1 MSEDL
6 KTSDDAAHD
15 HVLGDVKDFIQKI
28 ESIAER
34 INLSLFEDFFESSSP
49 ADDAKMLI
57 NTENSHKSKKFV
69 AEIKDRISN
78 LKDTIKK
85 MNETEKINK
94 SAGET
99 LEIIKEIL
107 DYNKN
112 VQKNFQLASKV
123 DKGKSE
129 PKSEESIAERT
140 ILRKGMVSEIDRE
153 KKQIKNNLFKNY
165 FTNYQGP
172 SDMYKKLPKTEGKK
186 NEDRAYPIKKVI
198 IKIKKLIE
206 KVPEDKISMI
216 EENEKIV
223 NIVDNILKFNRQEEG
238 QGLKMLTP
246 NQMLSRLLI
255 SLAQLKAGN
264 NSEKLKNEIRQLL
277 YSLYRSEQ
285 LTKQLYK
292 SLIDII

>member
-1 MSEDL
+1 M
-6 KTSDDAAHD
+6 KR
-15 HVLGDVKDFIQKI
+15 F
-28 ESIAER
+28 
-34 INLSLFEDFFESSSP
+34 
-49 ADDAKMLI
+49 LI
-57 NTENSHKSKKFV
+57 
-69 AEIKDRISN
+69 
-78 LKDTIKK
+78 TIKGL
-85 MNETEKINK
+85 EKLF
-94 SAGET
+94 S
-99 LEIIKEIL
+99 
-107 DYNKN
+107 
-112 VQKNFQLASKV
+112 VASKV

-129 PKSEESIAERT
+129 PKPEESIAERT
-140 ILRKGMVSEIDRE
+140 ILRKGMVAEIDRE

-216 EENEKIV
+216 QGNEKIV

-246 NQMLSRLLI
+246 NQMLSRLPI

-277 YSLYRSEQ
+277 YSLYRSKK